1 DLGWGNSPAAAAN
14 PKLGLVIHYDGSNQN
29 LAAKDHSACI
39 NYWKNT
45 RSFHTGPARGW
56 ADIGYCVDEETEI
69 LTTDGWKTFREIA
82 PGDPALTLTAST
94 GPAPWQR
101 SVDVCACPGQPRAM
115 HRTEGRT
122 HSSRAAARHR
132 WPLERFCRGAGK
144 KRTRNP
150 GGTWAATGT
159 GPRNV

>member
-1 DLGWGNSPAAAAN
+1 PAAAAN

-82 PGDPALTLTAST
+82 PGDLALTLNHST
-94 GPAPWQR
+94 GLAEWQPILDVYVFPA
-101 SVDVCACPGQPRAM
+101 QPRTM
-115 HRTEGRT
+115 IRMERSEERRVGKEG
-122 HSSRAAARHR
+122 
-132 WPLERFCRGAGK
+132 
-144 KRTRNP
+144 
-150 GGTWAATGT
+150 
-159 GPRNV
+159 GP